1 MSTIQTHAS
10 NTGAS
15 RAGAREW
22 IALAVLMLPV
32 LLVAIDNTV
41 LAFALPQIAGALEPT
56 GAQQLWMVDVYPLVL
71 AGLLV
76 PMGVLGDRFGR
87 RRLLMI
93 GAVGFG
99 VVSVLCAFAPT
110 AEWLIAGRALQGL
123 FGATLMPSTMSLLRS
138 LFLDRVQRR
147 LAIAIWATGFSVGS
161 AVGPSVGGLLLAHF
175 WWGSIFLLAIPLL
188 LPLLVLVPLLV
199 RESRDAAAPRVD
211 LVGIVLAM
219 LTLAPFAA
227 AIKHL
232 ATDGIDV
239 VAIGLVALAA
249 ASGVLFVRRMDRA
262 EHPMLDL
269 ALLRDRAFSTGVLV
283 NLLSVV
289 ALVGFLFFL
298 TQHLQLVVG
307 MSTLEAALVLLPGT
321 AAMILAGLGSVRLV
335 RRIRQE
341 VVMVGALVASTIA
354 YVTVAVLGADI
365 SVAAIAAAF
374 ALLGA
379 GIGAAETLSNDLV
392 LASAPVDK
400 AGAAA
405 GVSETAYEL
414 GAVLGTAVLGGIL
427 TAVYQ
432 ATLVV
437 PASIGA
443 ADAARAEETLS
454 GGIHVADAV
463 GGEAGAALAEAAR
476 HAFDAGVVWT
486 AGAGAVLIAA
496 AAFLT
501 WWRLVRGRDGR
512 PSTAAIAIAE
522 AER

>member
-1 MSTIQTHAS
+1 MSTIQS
-10 NTGAS
+10 QSS

-41 LAFALPQIAGALEPT
+41 LAFALPEIAGALEPT
-56 GAQQLWMVDVYPLVL
+56 GAQQLWIVDVYPLVL

-87 RRLLMI
+87 RRLLLI

-110 AEWLIAGRALQGL
+110 AELLIAGRALQGL

-138 LFLDRVQRR
+138 LFLDRTQRR

-161 AVGPSVGGLLLAHF
+161 AVGPSVGGLLLAHL
-175 WWGSIFLLAIPLL
+175 WWGSIFLLAVPLL
-188 LPLLVLVPLLV
+188 VPMLVLVPLLV
-199 RESRDAAAPRVD
+199 RESRDEAAPRVD
-211 LVGIVLAM
+211 VVGIVLAM
-219 LTLAPFAA
+219 LTLAPLAA

-232 ATDGIDV
+232 ATDGVDA
-239 VAIGLVALAA
+239 VAIGLAALAA

-341 VVMVGALVASTIA
+341 VVMVGALVASTVA
-354 YVTVAVLGADI
+354 YVGVAVLGADI

-414 GAVLGTAVLGGIL
+414 GAVLGTAVLGGVL

-432 ATLVV
+432 ASLVV
-437 PASIGA
+437 PQGVDA

-454 GGIHVADAV
+454 GGIHVAETI
-463 GGEAGAALAEAAR
+463 GGETGAALAEAAR
-476 HAFDAGVVWT
+476 HAFVAGVVWT
-486 AGAGAVLIAA
+486 AGVGAVLIAA
-496 AAFLT
+496 AALLT
-501 WWRLVRGRDGR
+501 WVRLVRGGR
-512 PSTAAIAIAE
+512 RADTASTPTAPEPSAT
-522 AER
+522 R

>member
-1 MSTIQTHAS
+1 MSTIQPQPLT
-10 NTGAS
+10 TGAP

-41 LAFALPQIAGALEPT
+41 LAFALPDIAGALEPT
-56 GAQQLWMVDVYPLVL
+56 GAQQLWIVDVYPLVL

-110 AEWLIAGRALQGL
+110 AELLIAGRALQGL

-138 LFLDRVQRR
+138 LFVDRTQRR
-147 LAIAIWATGFSVGS
+147 LAIAVWATGFSVGS
-161 AVGPSVGGLLLAHF
+161 AVGPSVGGLLLANF
-175 WWGSIFLLAIPLL
+175 WWGSIFLLAVPLL
-188 LPLLVLVPLLV
+188 VPMLVLVPLLV
-199 RESRDAAAPRVD
+199 RESRDAAAPKVD

-219 LTLAPFAA
+219 LALTPLAA
-227 AIKHL
+227 AIKQL
-232 ATDGIDV
+232 ATGGVDAT
-239 VAIGLVALAA
+239 AIGLAALAI
-249 ASGVLFVRRMDRA
+249 ASAVLFVRRMQRA

-321 AAMILAGLGSVRLV
+321 AAMIVAGLGSVRLV

-341 VVMVGALVASTIA
+341 VVMVGALIASTIA
-354 YVTVAVLGADI
+354 YVAVAVLGADI

-427 TAVYQ
+427 TSAYQ
-432 ATLVV
+432 STLIV
-437 PASIGA
+437 PEGIGA
-443 ADAARAEETLS
+443 ADAARAGETLS
-454 GGIHVADAV
+454 GALHVADAV
-463 GGEAGAALAEAAR
+463 GGEAGLALAEAAR

-486 AGAGAVLIAA
+486 AGVGAVLIASA
-496 AAFLT
+496 ATLT
-501 WWRLVRGRDGR
+501 WWRLVRGRSIAPTGAVPR
-512 PSTAAIAIAE
+512 QEAAV
-522 AER
+522 

>member
-1 MSTIQTHAS
+1 MAMSTIQTQ
-10 NTGAS
+10 TS
-15 RAGAREW
+15 RAGVREW

-41 LAFALPQIAGALEPT
+41 LAFALPEIAGALEPT
-56 GAQQLWMVDVYPLVL
+56 GAQQLWIVDVYPLVL

-87 RRLLMI
+87 RRLLLI

-110 AEWLIAGRALQGL
+110 AELLIAGRALQGL

-138 LFLDRVQRR
+138 LFVDRVQRR

-161 AVGPSVGGLLLAHF
+161 AVGPAVGGLLLAHF

-188 LPLLVLVPLLV
+188 LPMLVLVPLLV
-199 RESRDAAAPRVD
+199 RESRDPKAPKVD

-219 LTLAPFAA
+219 LTLTPLAA
-227 AIKHL
+227 AVKHV
-232 ATDGIDV
+232 ATDGVDA
-239 VAIGLVALAA
+239 VAIGLAALAT
-249 ASGVLFVRRMDRA
+249 ASGVLFVRRMQRV

-321 AAMILAGLGSVRLV
+321 AAMIVAGLGSVRLV

-427 TAVYQ
+427 TSVYQ
-432 ATLVV
+432 STLVV
-437 PASIGA
+437 PSGIA
-443 ADAARAEETLS
+443 ADDAARAGETLS
-454 GGIHVADAV
+454 GALHVSDAV
-463 GGEAGAALAEAAR
+463 GGEAGLALAEAAR

-486 AGAGAVLIAA
+486 AGAGAVLIASA
-496 AAFLT
+496 AVLT
-501 WWRLVRGRDGR
+501 WWRLVRGRSGG
-512 PSTAAIAIAE
+512 PTTAAVAIAA